1 MRRETPGPAR
11 FPDHYVKKALCVLSI
26 LAAGLLG
33 FNCAGCKKQGSQQ
46 PPESLEAAFQK
57 LRASLVKASP
67 EVQSNLYNGVDY
79 NLRYDNYLKA
89 MMFLDRI
96 ATDPS
101 LNEQQKKDVN
111 QVIEMVKVKVQ
122 GNAPPPAR

>member
-11 FPDHYVKKALCVLSI
+11 FPDHYVKKALCVLSV
-26 LAAGLLG
+26 LAAALLA
-33 FNCAGCKKQGSQQ
+33 FNGAGCKKQESQQ
-46 PPESLEAAFQK
+46 APEALGTAFLK
-57 LRASLVKASP
+57 LRASLLKASP

-89 MMFLDRI
+89 LMFLDRI

-111 QVIEMVKVKVQ
+111 QVIELVKVKVQ
-122 GNAPPPAR
+122 PAQ